1 MKTKI
6 WQEVPETVKY
16 SFSLKHPDEK
26 DRYQQI
32 DGFKFSAALTQVKL
46 VNKS

>member
-26 DRYQQI
+26 DRY
-32 DGFKFSAALTQVKL
+32 L
-46 VNKS
+46 